1 MDRNNRIKLLL
12 PVIGCCALLMLS
24 QIAADMIFT
33 IFIVAGMNID
43 GMTSAEADALL
54 YEHLSA
60 YNNEIM
66 ILSYVFT
73 LIGLVVWARLA
84 KKTFVQHTALDL
96 KTTKPIGVLSL
107 LAGVAANIWFGLMV
121 GMIPWPDSW
130 VEEYLDAS
138 SALVG
143 HSLPLEILAIVVFA
157 PLVEEI
163 LFRGMVFR
171 YLSMALPA
179 GAAVVF
185 QGLLF
190 GGMHGTMIWIVYAS
204 ILGCI
209 FGYVRARTGSLHA
222 TILMHMGFN
231 AGSYLFSYLAVQWG
245 ESGMALLVGLL
256 GSAALFLLMLYGI
269 EYRLDNENKA
279 S

>member
-84 KKTFVQHTALDL
+84 FLSVFIGQGKNFV
-96 KTTKPIGVLSL
+96 
-107 LAGVAANIWFGLMV
+107 ANILFGC
-121 GMIPWPDSW
+121 
-130 VEEYLDAS
+130 
-138 SALVG
+138 
-143 HSLPLEILAIVVFA
+143 HSLGSSVV
-157 PLVEEI
+157 
-163 LFRGMVFR
+163 
-171 YLSMALPA
+171 
-179 GAAVVF
+179 
-185 QGLLF
+185 
-190 GGMHGTMIWIVYAS
+190 
-204 ILGCI
+204 C
-209 FGYVRARTGSLHA
+209 
-222 TILMHMGFN
+222 
-231 AGSYLFSYLAVQWG
+231 
-245 ESGMALLVGLL
+245 
-256 GSAALFLLMLYGI
+256 
-269 EYRLDNENKA
+269 
-279 S
+279 